1 MSKTIDKKIERKVRK
16 VGNSL
21 SVTLPKEVLE
31 FADLKEGDTIEFFDK
46 DGQLILEKR
55 TSIVTPE
62 FMNLVENVYEEQK
75 EVFDKLI
82 ER

>member
-1 MSKTIDKKIERKVRK
+1 MSKTIDKKIVRKVRK

-21 SVTLPKEVLE
+21 SITLPKEVLD
-31 FADLKEGDTIEFFDK
+31 FADLKEGDTIEFSENNGK
-46 DGQLILEKR
+46 LILEKKN
-55 TSIVTPE
+55 SIVTPE
-62 FMNLVENVYEEQK
+62 FMNLVESVYEDQK